1 MTNVRRVFLSDRAS
15 KDVREVPRHIQQKL
29 LTWIDAV
36 ETRGLAQ
43 VRKVPGFHD
52 EALRGARMGQ
62 RSIRLS
68 LSYRAI
74 YEVVADAAEF
84 VRIEEVNKHR
94 Y

>member
-1 MTNVRRVFLSDRAS
+1 MTDIRRVSLSDRAI
-15 KDVREVPRHIQQKL
+15 KDVREVPRHIRQKL
-29 LTWIDAV
+29 LIWVDAV
-36 ETRGLAQ
+36 ETRGLAE

-52 EALRGARMGQ
+52 EPLRGDRMGQ
-62 RSIRLS
+62 RSIRLN

-74 YEVVADAAEF
+74 YRVVADTAEF